1 MENDIRLE
9 TRALRSSVSQG
20 RSVHFLLFF
29 PDPRRDQVQLTRRIP
44 LAFMR
49 PLELSNKSDPDIPIH
64 VDPDSEMDRT
74 RRMST
79 PA

>member
-20 RSVHFLLFF
+20 RSGHFLLFF

-44 LAFMR
+44 LASRLYEASR
-49 PLELSNKSDPDIPIH
+49 PLQQE
-64 VDPDSEMDRT
+64 
-74 RRMST
+74 
-79 PA
+79 